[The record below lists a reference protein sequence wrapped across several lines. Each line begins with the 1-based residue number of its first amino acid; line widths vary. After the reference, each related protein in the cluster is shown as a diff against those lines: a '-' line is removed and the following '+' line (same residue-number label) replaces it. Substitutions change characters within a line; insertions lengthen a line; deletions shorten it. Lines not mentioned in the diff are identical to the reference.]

1 MSTMNNHA
9 NIHSGAAARCAPTR
23 GFSLVE
29 LMVALTIGSILIAGA
44 VFVYVQGRNSYAV
57 NDSVARLQEN
67 ARYALSVIEP
77 DVRMSS
83 FWGLNHDPELIAA
96 RALQTDPVAA
106 IANGV
111 PANACGTN
119 FAVDL
124 FNNVEGSDNGYTFG
138 IARTAACD
146 PRPVGSAAQPT
157 ADTLTIRRVSTTP
170 SAVAT
175 NGQLQLWTT
184 RTAGRLFSDG
194 VPPGVGAPVGQI
206 NNLIVNAY
214 YVSQNSDGRP
224 GIPSL
229 RRKALV
235 GATTAGVAEPTFQD
249 QEIVSGVEDLQ
260 VQFGIDPTGLTG
272 VATQFVDPDAVLAVG
287 TQVVAVRVWILV
299 RSEAPEV
306 GFVDGRAYTYGNRVG
321 FAPAD
326 GFRRVLFSR
335 TIQVRNSLG

>member
-1 MSTMNNHA
+1 MNNRS
-9 NIHSGAAARCAPTR
+9 IIQR

-29 LMVALTIGSILIAGA
+29 LMVALAIGSILIAGA
-44 VFVYVQGRNSYAV
+44 VVVYVQGRNSYAV

-96 RALQTDPVAA
+96 RALQTDPVSAVA
-106 IANGV
+106 PGI

-124 FNNVEGSDNGYTFG
+124 FNNVEGSDGGYTFG
-138 IARTAACD
+138 IGRSAACN
-146 PRPVGSAAQPT
+146 PGPAGSVAQPN
-157 ADTLTIRRVSTTP
+157 ADTLTIRRAST
-170 SAVAT
+170 AVVGAL
-175 NGQLQLWTT
+175 NGQVQVWTT
-184 RTAGRLFSDG
+184 RTTGRVFSNG
-194 VPPGVGAPVGQI
+194 VAPGVGAPVGQI
-206 NNLIVNAY
+206 NDLIVNTY
-214 YVSQNSDGRP
+214 YISPDSNGRP

-235 GATTAGVAEPTFQD
+235 GTRTPGVGQPLFQD
-249 QEIVSGVEDLQ
+249 EEIVSGVEDLQ

-272 VATQFVDPDAVLAVG
+272 VATQFVDPDAPLAVG
-287 TQVVAVRVWILV
+287 TQIVAVRVWVVV
-299 RSEAPEV
+299 RAEAPEV
-306 GFVDGRAYTYGNRVG
+306 GFRDGRSYTYGSRVNVT
-321 FAPAD
+321 PND

-335 TIQVRNSLG
+335 TIQIRNSLG